1 MKTST
6 KYRSGS
12 IKKRW
17 SFKFT
22 IRCTHRM
29 YELLAP
35 SEDEQFLWIFTFRWI
50 VNENRRIAAKK
61 MEYKENADKLRELE
75 K

>member
-1 MKTST
+1 
-6 KYRSGS
+6 
-12 IKKRW
+12 
-17 SFKFT
+17 
-22 IRCTHRM
+22 M